1 MMAEDRSG
9 LIKELLPLSRE
20 AGAAILKVYSLGGTI
35 SATYKEG
42 GSPLTEADSAAHDI
56 IVAGLERLTPNLPV
70 LSEESRAEP
79 YGVRKLWKRFWLVD
93 PLDGT
98 KEFINRNGE
107 FTVNIAL
114 IEDGAPVLGI
124 VYAPVLDVAYYG
136 VKGTGAFK
144 TVPGSAPAP
153 IRTAGYTG
161 GPVKVVASRS
171 HRGEELEAF
180 LGRIGEAEFLSM
192 GSSLKLCLVA
202 EGQAHLYPR
211 FGPTMEWDTGAAQA
225 VVEAAGGSVT
235 DFEGRQLRY
244 NKEDLTNPF
253 FMVSGSPPFPWKRFL

>member
-1 MMAEDRSG
+1 MTRD
-9 LIKELLPLSRE
+9 LLSLARE
-20 AGAAILKVYSLGGTI
+20 AGAAILKVYSLGEVKT
-35 SATYKEG
+35 AYKEG
-42 GSPLTEADSAAHDI
+42 GSPLTEADSAANDI
-56 IVAGLERLTPNLPV
+56 IVDGLKKLTPGVPV

-79 YGVRKLWKRFWLVD
+79 YEVRRRWKSFWLVD

-114 IEDGAPVLGI
+114 VEDGSPVLGLVYAPVLGI
-124 VYAPVLDVAYYG
+124 AYYG
-136 VKGTGAFK
+136 IKGDGAFK
-144 TVPGSAPAP
+144 AVSGSSPEP
-153 IRTAGYTG
+153 IRAAGYSG
-161 GPVKVVASRS
+161 GVVRVVASRS
-171 HRGEELEAF
+171 HRGEALEAF
-180 LGRIGEAEFLSM
+180 IERLGESECLSM

-202 EGQAHLYPR
+202 EGRAHLYPR

-235 DFEGRQLRY
+235 DFDGRPLEY

-253 FMVSGSPPFPWKRFL
+253 FMVTGSPPFPWKRFLRRAAELS